1 MIRHILLTDESV
13 KRIKGAVSLTV
24 ASNNCLLD
32 NFVKEVS

>member
-13 KRIKGAVSLTV
+13 KRIERAFSLRV

-32 NFVKEVS
+32 NFVEEVS